1 MRGRQRRAALAPL
14 VMAALVTAAA
24 TACAP
29 PLRDLGP
36 LPPRFTG
43 PPLTADT
50 VVSEMTSVLA
60 AEGVTVKREPSD
72 VLGYCME
79 RLSGRHAPQTVE
91 AAVKAAVARARS
103 EHGWQDAPVTGSE
116 TITLKKS
123 NWTVLVGFNDEPA
136 EGIQAPVSLS
146 LTCVD
151 GGAPTAPATPTGP
164 AFTPVPASS

>member
-1 MRGRQRRAALAPL
+1 MRQRQRRAALAPL

-60 AEGVTVKREPSD
+60 AEGVTVKREPSG
-72 VLGYCME
+72 VLGRCME
-79 RLSGRHAPQTVE
+79 RLSGRHEPHTVE

-103 EHGWQDAPVTGSE
+103 EHGWQAGPDTGSE

-123 NWTVLVGFNDEPA
+123 NWTVLVGFNGEPA
-136 EGIQAPVSLS
+136 QGIQAPVIVSLMC
-146 LTCVD
+146 LD
-151 GGAPTAPATPTGP
+151 GGASTAPATPTGP
-164 AFTPVPASS
+164 AFTPVPAAS